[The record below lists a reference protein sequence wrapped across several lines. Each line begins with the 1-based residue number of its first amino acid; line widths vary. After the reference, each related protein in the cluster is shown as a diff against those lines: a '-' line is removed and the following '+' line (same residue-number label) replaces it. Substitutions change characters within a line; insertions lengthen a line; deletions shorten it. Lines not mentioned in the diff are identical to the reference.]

1 MTAYLIPVAYFVSTV
16 LIAACAVA
24 HARHLKRNRA
34 EARHE
39 LYESLA
45 HVVSSA
51 FIAAAYAVNV
61 PAHH

>member
-1 MTAYLIPVAYFVSTV
+1 MTAYLIPAAYFISTL

-24 HARHLKRNRA
+24 HAQHLKRNKA
-34 EARHE
+34 ETRHE

-45 HVVSSA
+45 HVISSA